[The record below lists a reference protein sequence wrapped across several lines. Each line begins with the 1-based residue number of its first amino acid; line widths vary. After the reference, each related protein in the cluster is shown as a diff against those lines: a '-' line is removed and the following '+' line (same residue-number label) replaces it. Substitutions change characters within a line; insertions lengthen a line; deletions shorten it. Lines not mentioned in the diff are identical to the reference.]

1 VKLANRPTMRN
12 TIILILFVAISS
24 VGFSQNTMYNGNWKG
39 EIKTKDTSFVVKIG
53 TYSKFADSEH
63 KKTIVGAMIYSPEFC
78 AAEETSFNDSILL
91 LKAAKK
97 DISFKGS
104 LTADKNKMSGDFTY
118 RGKVYKI
125 DLRRGEK
132 SAFRP
137 QEPKKPYPY
146 ITEDVTFINKK
157 DSVKLAGTLT
167 IPKKEGSYPAV
178 ILISGSEPTPRDGE
192 SNFHKWHLVLADYLT
207 KKGIA
212 VLCYDSRGVN
222 ESKGNFYT
230 STSEDFAQDVIAGFN
245 LLCER
250 KEIDKNRIGL
260 IGHSGGGLVASIAAS
275 VNPKIGFVVLLASM
289 GISGKDDFMMQTDMK
304 LKVGDFT
311 REKHAFFT
319 EFYNKC
325 FSMIEKNYDSKTI
338 RDTLKNN
345 YKDKFIS
352 CHKSAGISNNEMSM
366 LEFGFTYLLMR
377 MVNPN
382 FCYYVKCDP
391 AVYLKKL
398 NCPVLSLNGSNDISV
413 SAEINQNAIRKAL
426 TKGGNK
432 DFTVLELEGLN
443 HTFQECKTGSLKESL
458 ELEQT
463 ISPKAMS
470 VIAEWILKHTK

>member
-1 VKLANRPTMRN
+1 MSGTFIVR
-12 TIILILFVAISS
+12 
-24 VGFSQNTMYNGNWKG
+24 SQNTKYNGSWKG

-53 TYSKFADSEH
+53 TYNKFADSEH
-63 KKTIVGAMIYSPEFC
+63 KKTIVGAVIYSPEFC

-91 LKAAKK
+91 LKAEYRYKLKPATK

-132 SAFRP
+132 TAFRP
-137 QEPKKPYPY
+137 QEPKQPFPY
-146 ITEDVTFINKK
+146 ITEDVAFINKK

-167 IPKKEGSYPAV
+167 IPKKEGLYPAV
-178 ILISGSEPTPRDGE
+178 ILISGSEPTPRDGGE
-192 SNFHKWHLVLADYLT
+192 SNFHQWHLVLADYLT
-207 KKGIA
+207 RNGIA
-212 VLCYDSRGVN
+212 VLRYDSRGVN

-230 STSEDFAQDVIAGFN
+230 STSEDFAQDVIAGYN
-245 LLCER
+245 LLCAR

-275 VNPKIGFVVLLASM
+275 VNPKIGFVILMASP
-289 GISGKDDFMMQTDMK
+289 GVRGKDDFMLQTDMK

-325 FSMIEKNYDSKTI
+325 FSMIEKNYDIKTI

-352 CHKSAGISNNEMSM
+352 CHKLDGISNNEMSM

-398 NCPVLSLNGSNDISV
+398 NCPVLSLNGSNDILV
-413 SAEINQNAIRKAL
+413 PAEINQNAIRKAL

-432 DFTVLELEGLN
+432 DFTILELEGLN
-443 HTFQECKTGSLKESL
+443 HSFQECKTGSLRESL

-463 ISPKAMS
+463 ISSNAMAI
-470 VIAEWILKHTK
+470 IAEWILKH